1 MDADVIII
9 GGGFGGLS
17 TSALLASKGVDVLL
31 LDKNRVLGGRGKSV
45 DKEGFVV
52 DNGLHSNR
60 FAADGPA
67 AAVLKSVGQNLE
79 FVKEEGSLS
88 YVYHKRKLIKRPS
101 SAQEFLTTELLSE
114 QARAEVAKVLIQMS
128 LENPDEWY
136 PRTFLEFISKFTNN
150 KEAKEFCR
158 LIGGFII
165 APLIEET
172 SAGEVMYFMQQAQK
186 SAQSVATPIGGARQ
200 IIEKLSATI
209 AGRGQIRKG
218 AKVDRILVKQG
229 KVTGVKVGK
238 EVFTCKAVVF
248 TPPVQQLFDVI
259 EPRHF
264 PPTFVNYAR
273 NLIPTSGV
281 SIDFGLARKVSD
293 LSGNIMDVELMV
305 MGSFPS
311 NLDPSLAPK
320 GKQLSTWVMILP
332 YHQLK
337 GKEAAR
343 NALSRLR
350 SFISELYPGFFD
362 CVEWQRPQ
370 VYPILDGVLL
380 KVGQAYPDRHQL
392 RSPHV
397 ENLFF
402 AGDTAKA
409 KGCSGDIAFN
419 SALEVS
425 GLILSSL

>member
-1 MDADVIII
+1 
-9 GGGFGGLS
+9 
-17 TSALLASKGVDVLL
+17 
-31 LDKNRVLGGRGKSV
+31 
-45 DKEGFVV
+45 
-52 DNGLHSNR
+52 
-60 FAADGPA
+60 
-67 AAVLKSVGQNLE
+67 
-79 FVKEEGSLS
+79 
-88 YVYHKRKLIKRPS
+88 
-101 SAQEFLTTELLSE
+101 
-114 QARAEVAKVLIQMS
+114 
-128 LENPDEWY
+128 
-136 PRTFLEFISKFTNN
+136 
-150 KEAKEFCR
+150 
-158 LIGGFII
+158 
-165 APLIEET
+165 
-172 SAGEVMYFMQQAQK
+172 MYFMQQAQK
-186 SAQSVATPIGGARQ
+186 SVQAVATPIGGTKQ
-200 IIEKLSATI
+200 IIEKLSAI
-209 AGRGQIRKG
+209 IEGRGQIRKG
-218 AKVDRILVKQG
+218 AKVDQILVKQG

-238 EVFTCKAVVF
+238 ETFTSKAVVF
-248 TPPVQQLFDVI
+248 TPPVQQLFNVI

-264 PPTFVNYAR
+264 PPTFVNYTR

-281 SIDFGLARKVSD
+281 SIDFGLGQQVSD
-293 LSGNIMDVELMV
+293 LSGSVADVDLMV

-311 NLDPSLAPK
+311 NLDPSLAPR

-337 GKEAAR
+337 RKEAAK
-343 NALSRLR
+343 NALSSLR
-350 SFISELYPGFFD
+350 NFISELYPRFFD
-362 CVEWQRPQ
+362 YVEWQRPQ

>member
-1 MDADVIII
+1 MDAEVVII

-17 TSALLASKGVDVLL
+17 TGALLASKGVNVLL
-31 LDKNRVLGGRGKSV
+31 LEKNEVLGGRAKSV
-45 DKEGFVV
+45 GKEGFIV
-52 DNGLHSNR
+52 DNGPHSNR

-79 FVKEEGSLS
+79 FVKEEGSPS
-88 YVYHKRKLIKRPS
+88 YVYHKRKLVKLPS

-114 QARAEVAKVLIQMS
+114 QARAEMVKVLAQML

-136 PRTFLEFISKFTNN
+136 PRTLLEFINKFTNN
-150 KEAKEFCR
+150 EEVRGFFR
-158 LIGGFII
+158 LMGLFII
-165 APLIEET
+165 APQIEET

-186 SAQSVATPIGGARQ
+186 SAQAMATPVAGTRQ
-200 IIEKLSATI
+200 IIEKLSAVI
-209 AGRGQIRKG
+209 EGRGQIRKG
-218 AKVDRILVKQG
+218 AKVDQILVKQG
-229 KVTGVKVGK
+229 TVTGVKVGK
-238 EVFTCKAVVF
+238 EVFTSKAVVF
-248 TPPVQQLFDVI
+248 TLPVQQLFSVI
-259 EPRHF
+259 EPGYF

-281 SIDFGLARKVSD
+281 SIDFGLGEPVSD
-293 LSGNIMDVELMV
+293 LSGGIMDIDLMV
-305 MGSFPS
+305 MGNFPS

-320 GKQLSTWVMILP
+320 GKQLSSWAMILP
-332 YHQLK
+332 HQLK
-337 GKEAAR
+337 EKAAAR
-343 NALSRLR
+343 NALSRLHNL
-350 SFISELYPGFFD
+350 ISELYPRFFD
-362 CVEWQRPQ
+362 YVEWQRPQ
-370 VYPILDGVLL
+370 VYSILDGVLL

-397 ENLFF
+397 EKLFF

-425 GLILSSL
+425 SLILSSI